1 MSRVEINYPSL
12 DGAECPY
19 PQYEWLLSEAPV
31 YQVPGTRDYLV
42 TRHASVVEAAKNW
55 QVFSSA
61 GSRSTHN
68 PFNETGSG
76 TATHSVIETDPPA
89 HRAVR
94 DLCAQAFKP
103 PVLKARVPMIEQV
116 CDDLIDAFIGRGEA
130 DLIVDFAEHVPLRVL
145 ADFMGFDEA
154 DLAWLTGWS
163 RVDNGGLSFLPP
175 DVQED
180 QRRDAQRATAALN
193 GVLLDRYSHPR
204 EDGLSLLIQR
214 QVRDDGE
221 FRLDFLRD
229 NVVTLI
235 RGGVIT
241 TAHLIG
247 MTMLLLLQHPEQ
259 LAAAATDAAFLKYV
273 IEESLRVESPVQ
285 WTPRRVAVDTELGGV
300 PIPAG
305 SRVLLMWGA
314 ANRDDET
321 FGAPHEFQADRANV
335 GAQAAFGLGPHFCL
349 GAPLARLE
357 TSIALSKLLTR
368 LTGLQLVQPQ
378 TLDHAP
384 SAQFRGL
391 NHLYVRF
398 DAS

>member
-1 MSRVEINYPSL
+1 MTVEITYPSL

-19 PQYEWLLSEAPV
+19 PQYEHLLRAAPV
-31 YQVPGTRDYLV
+31 YQVPGSTDFLV
-42 TRHASVVEAAKNW
+42 TSHALVSQAAKDW
-55 QVFSSA
+55 RTFSSA
-61 GSRSTHN
+61 GSRSEHN

-76 TATHSVIETDPPA
+76 KTTHSLIETDPPA

-103 PVLKARVPMIEQV
+103 AMLTARIPRIEAV
-116 CDDLIDAFIGRGEA
+116 CDELIDAFLPSGEA
-130 DLIVDFAEHVPLRVL
+130 DLVCDYAEHVPLRVMAEFL
-145 ADFMGFDEA
+145 GFDDA
-154 DLAWLTGWS
+154 DLNWLSGWS

-175 DVQED
+175 DVQET
-180 QRRDAQRATAALN
+180 QRRNAQRATAALSE
-193 GVLLDRYSHPR
+193 VLLDRHANPR
-204 EDGLSLLIQR
+204 DDGLSLLIR
-214 QVRDDGE
+214 TYVEKSDFD
-221 FRLDFLRD
+221 LDFLRD

-247 MTMLLLLQHPEQ
+247 MTMHLLLEHPS
-259 LAAAATDAAFLKYV
+259 LLADAAADEDVLRRLV
-273 IEESLRVESPVQ
+273 EESLRVESPVQ
-285 WTPRRVAVDTELGGV
+285 WTPRRVRADTELGGV

-314 ANRDDET
+314 ANRDGSVFASPE
-321 FGAPHEFQADRANV
+321 EFRADRTNLA
-335 GAQAAFGLGPHFCL
+335 AQAAFGLGPHFCL

-357 TSIALSKLLTR
+357 ATMAIGALLRRLSHLELLP
-368 LTGLQLVQPQ
+368 QPF
-378 TLDHAP
+378 DHAA

-398 DAS
+398 EPA

>member
-1 MSRVEINYPSL
+1 MTVEITYPSL

-19 PQYEWLLSEAPV
+19 PQYEHLLREAPV
-31 YQVPGTRDYLV
+31 YRVPGSNDFLV
-42 TRHASVVEAAKNW
+42 TAHALVSQAAKDW
-55 QVFSSA
+55 RTFSSA
-61 GSRSTHN
+61 GSRSEHN

-76 TATHSVIETDPPA
+76 KTTHSLIETDPPA

-103 PVLKARVPMIEQV
+103 SMLTARVPRIEAI
-116 CDDLIDAFIGRGEA
+116 CDELLDGFAGRGTA
-130 DLIVDFAEHVPLRVL
+130 DLVGDYAEHVPLRVM
-145 ADFMGFDEA
+145 ADFLGFDEA
-154 DLAWLTGWS
+154 DFSWLSGWS

-175 DVQED
+175 EVQEA
-180 QRRDAQRATAALN
+180 QRRDAQRATAALSE
-193 GVLLDRYSHPR
+193 VLLDRHANPR
-204 EDGLSLLIQR
+204 DDGLSLLIR
-214 QVRDDGE
+214 TYVEHADFD
-221 FRLDFLRD
+221 LDFLRD

-247 MTMLLLLQHPEQ
+247 MTMHLLLEHPP
-259 LAAAATDAAFLKYV
+259 LLDAAAADDAVLRQLV
-273 IEESLRVESPVQ
+273 EESLRVESPVQ
-285 WTPRRVAVDTELGGV
+285 WTPRRVRVDTELGGV

-314 ANRDDET
+314 ANRD
-321 FGAPHEFQADRANV
+321 GAVFPAPEEFRAGRENLA
-335 GAQAAFGLGPHFCL
+335 AQAAFGLGPHFCL

-357 TSIALSKLLTR
+357 TTIALSTLLRR
-368 LTGLQLVQPQ
+368 LAGIELLPQ
-378 TLDHAP
+378 DFDHAA

-398 DAS
+398 ELA